1 MKNMLIINRMFA
13 VLALALASLTGFAQ
27 GLENIIVETYY
38 ISDANDATD
47 NDGGSLPAGSTT
59 YRIFADLLPGY
70 EVQAVYGNANHELRI
85 QTSTFFF
92 NNEDR
97 GEITG
102 SAIGSGFLDNNTVA
116 LDSYL
121 AMGYA
126 SNAHFGIPKADDTN
140 GSIEGGVNND
150 GGSANIPGGLLVH
163 GAAAPPLTVRDG
175 LLPGTAAS
183 LTLVGLTPAQLA
195 LFNDENSSTGLFT
208 TNAGA
213 WSVLA
218 GVQGA
223 TSANRVLLAQI
234 TTHGELSFEL
244 NIQIGTPQGGTV
256 QYVANN
262 PQPGELERA
271 FLSYPLVV
279 EPANGQR
286 INATSINGNYP
297 VGNCVAKHGNL
308 STALESPES
317 NSTAVSGED
326 QWFEVVA
333 VSPGIRVQLST
344 TAFDGMIELQDA
356 SGNTLATENAVSG
369 LGGEIL
375 HFAGPL
381 PVGATYFIAIRNFN
395 SALGT
400 GAYSVCVQRLSA
412 PACNSSAP
420 FSVCGQFK
428 CTNTGAQIYQFT
440 FVNTL
445 TGEAINRTNS
455 NGLTTTPFTGFIPGQ
470 SYGVSLA
477 CTYNL
482 FDAAGNAETF
492 TFSNPNA
499 CLVPMTAH
507 ADVDLRPQDV
517 CASGPRPNNATV
529 GATAWICGASYFQ
542 WEFTQVSPSPGMPFT
557 VNGDGVSRFLNLAA
571 AGLTAGASY
580 NVRIRPV
587 FGTVF
592 GEWGPDTQCLQI
604 IGQLSGDAGEDLTAF
619 SPAENTGASDSAV
632 LAVVFPNP
640 SNGTLLNLSL
650 TGMEEGPCMVRL
662 FDQTGREVFAT
673 LVVPAEGII
682 TPLTFGEPL
691 SAGIYMLQVTAGDVT
706 AFERI
711 VVQK

>member
-1 MKNMLIINRMFA
+1 MKNTLIFNRMFA
-13 VLALALASLTGFAQ
+13 VLALALASLTAFSQG

-47 NDGGSLPAGSTT
+47 NDGGSLPVGSTT
-59 YRIFADLLPGY
+59 YRIYADLLPGY
-70 EVQAVYGNANHELRI
+70 EVQAVYGNSNHELRI
-85 QTSTFFF
+85 ETSTFFF

-121 AMGYA
+121 AMGFA
-126 SNAHFGIPKADDTN
+126 SNAHFGIPKVNDTN
-140 GSIEGGVNND
+140 GSIVGGVNND
-150 GGSANIPGGLLVH
+150 GGSANIAGGLLVD
-163 GAAAPPLTVRDG
+163 GAAAPALTSADG
-175 LLPGTAAS
+175 LLPGTAATV
-183 LTLVGLTPAQLA
+183 TLVGLTPAQTA
-195 LFNDENSSTGLFT
+195 LFNDANSASGLFS
-208 TNAGA
+208 TNSGA

-218 GVQGA
+218 GVQGP

-234 TTHGELSFEL
+234 TTNGELSFEL
-244 NIQIGTPQGGTV
+244 NLQIGTPQGGTE

-262 PQPGELERA
+262 PQPGEGERA

-286 INATSINGNYP
+286 INATTINGNYNI
-297 VGNCVAKHGNL
+297 GSCVAKNGNL
-308 STALESPES
+308 STALASPES
-317 NSTAVSGED
+317 NSTAVTGED

-333 VSPGIRVQLST
+333 SGPGIRVQLST

-375 HFAGPL
+375 HFGGPL
-381 PVGATYFIAIRNFN
+381 TVGATYYIAIRNFN

-400 GAYSVCVQRLSA
+400 GAYSVCVQRLRA

-420 FSVCGQFK
+420 FNVCGQFK
-428 CTNTGAQIYQFT
+428 CTNTGAQVYDFT

-445 TGEAINRTNS
+445 TGVTISRSNS
-455 NGLTTTPFTGFIPGQ
+455 NGLTSTPFTGFVPGQ
-470 SYGVSLA
+470 SYGVTLA

-482 FDAAGNAETF
+482 FDAAGNPETF
-492 TFSNPNA
+492 TFSAPNA
-499 CLVPMTAH
+499 CLVPMSAH
-507 ADVDLRPQDV
+507 ADLDLRPQDE
-517 CASGPRPNNATV
+517 CASGPRPNNATI

-542 WEFTQVSPSPGMPFT
+542 WEFTQVTPSPGVPFT
-557 VNGDGVSRFLNLAA
+557 VNGNGVSRLLNLGG

-604 IGQLSGDAGEDLTAF
+604 IGLSSAEANEETVAF
-619 SPAENTGASDSAV
+619 AAVTSEENGVSAS
-632 LAVVFPNP
+632 LFPNP
-640 SNGTLLNLSL
+640 SNGVFVNLSL
-650 TGMEEGPCMVRL
+650 HGLVSDNVQLRVI
-662 FDQTGREVFAT
+662 DQTGRVVYMTAFASEENT
-673 LVVPAEGII
+673 NKVI
-682 TPLTFGEPL
+682 TFNEALA
-691 SAGIYMLQVTAGDVT
+691 AGIYMVELNTGEEI
-706 AFERI
+706 AFERL